1 MIEKKS
7 FTGGLST
14 DRDGAYLQPNQYL
27 NALNIRVTSNEEGSE
42 GVLTNIKGNTEV
54 TFTLPS
60 GTNTCIGSFED
71 AENHRVFYF
80 LHNSNDEHLIMCYFH
95 KENVIRKVFEN
106 NDFGSSA
113 NPLNFSTSN
122 LITGVGMNDDLLFF
136 TDGETEPKRIN
147 VERGLKKHDSSYTQL
162 KTYDVFENYGV
173 NNGAN
178 FSDSVITIARP
189 APIFP
194 PTTNRLKD
202 TSVKT
207 NNISDMAFHFA
218 FRYVYA
224 DGEVSGL
231 SPDSKVSRIPN
242 PDTATSEQLSNV
254 IEVKLPTLGI
264 VNVDVVAIEVFVRI
278 DGGQDY
284 FLFETIDDYSVIGN
298 YGDDPSDAAPI
309 LRFTNDGVKTPI
321 SASDAVLSANTVPVK
336 AKSLECA
343 RQRVFLGNVTKG
355 LNNLNESGIKLNS
368 SVIPLE
374 LLAAGSLTADWIVI
388 QVNTL
393 DLTQG
398 LPSIVTTYERYY
410 IVNGSTID
418 GVYRVN
424 ADGNPPTIT
433 EAIKNEFTGVNAL
446 DSSANGNW
454 QAPAAS
460 TSTATGNTTVSQ
472 LILSLRIASANNA
485 LVQKS
490 YFQLTKGGGQS
501 TSTSVTGFT
510 SATAVT
516 ISENTKLWKSSG
528 QYKFGI
534 VFKDKFGRNGRLID
548 FPDSVSI
555 PERDALFSRIVK
567 QIRWTLPS
575 SNQHLYIP
583 DWAHAF
589 SVVRTREL
597 TRSFFLNLQAKKIYY
612 APNLTATLTDS
623 DRTFSQGTSQ
633 FLAVDLSSIHEA
645 TLGYNYSEGDLLR
658 VHAGN
663 FEATY
668 QIVHQSGNFI
678 YASLPETPAVAV
690 LSVNGHHYNIEI
702 FTPRL
707 LNEEEPFFEIGE
719 CFSITNPG
727 ASNRSFGSTTGII
740 KGDIVIKQRGFGTQ
754 NNYNLEFQSAD
765 ISKNTWI
772 QTSNKG
778 YASTRFQQVHKPHAI
793 IFSEN
798 RLVGTLLNGLSTFNA
813 LDEKNI
819 PSESGAIQKLILTSK
834 VESLGNNMLAIGT
847 NETASIYLGESQ
859 LQGGGGS
866 AVVAIQTGVIGS
878 VQILRG
884 SYGTLHPESVV
895 SQNNKVYWL
904 DVLNGTCVQYDV
916 NGLMPIGDRG
926 IGSFFRERCDLIV
939 TQNKTGCHGG
949 FDANENE
956 YILTIPEVS
965 DVEQEYFNDYVNLY
979 SISANILNGYQGSD
993 YNATFDISV
1002 SIKKNRKYRV
1012 KVSNLTLD
1020 SAVLDA
1026 INLEKA
1032 DGTLIGSFSAT
1043 GANSSIQVGDF
1054 IEFTA
1059 SEDASSLKVELSQI
1073 SGSVGSDD
1081 VIKFQT
1087 FEFRPSYYKLD
1098 NGDATTIAYS
1108 EDVRAWTTF
1117 YSYAPEN
1124 MVNVGTQF
1132 ITFKGG
1138 GLWKHDTNNTRNN
1151 FYGTQYVS
1159 RVSSISKEV
1168 PSAVKTFSNISVEGN
1183 VPPSFTHF
1191 RTESKYMDRDSSG
1204 NIPANP
1210 TYSDYIQSSDLSD
1223 SEFRQLEGV
1232 YYAGILRD
1240 RLQPAPSTYNEDTY
1254 NTNMMSGQKLTNQ
1267 FMLFTLEF
1275 DNTSKVSVRFAN
1287 IGFNAQRGHK
1297 V

>member
-1 MIEKKS
+1 MIEKKT

-14 DRDGAYLQPNQYL
+14 DRAAAYLQPNQYI
-27 NALNIRVTSNEEGSE
+27 NALNIQVSSNEEGSE
-42 GVLTNIKGNTEV
+42 GLLSNIKGNTEV

-80 LHNSNDEHLIMCYFH
+80 VHNSNDEHLIMCYFH
-95 KENVIRKVFEN
+95 KENVIRKVIEN

-113 NPLNFSTSN
+113 NPLSFSTSN
-122 LITGVGMNDDLLFF
+122 FITGVGMNDDLLFF

-147 VERGLKKHDSSYTQL
+147 VERGLKKHDSNYTQL

-173 NNGAN
+173 NNGASL
-178 FSDSVITIARP
+178 SDSVITIARP

-194 PTTNRLKD
+194 PTTNRVKD

-231 SPDSKVSRIPN
+231 SPDSKISPIPN
-242 PDTATSEQLSNV
+242 PDTSTSEQLSNV
-254 IEVKLPTLGI
+254 IEVTLPTIGI
-264 VNVDVVAIEVFVRI
+264 VNVDVVEIEVFVRI
-278 DGGQDY
+278 DGGQEY
-284 FLFETIDDYSVIGN
+284 FLFETIDDYATIGN
-298 YGDDPSDAAPI
+298 YGDDLSEAAPI

-355 LNNLNESGIKLNS
+355 LNNLNESGLKLNS

-374 LLAAGSLTADWIVI
+374 LLAAGSLTANWIVI

-393 DLTQG
+393 DFTQSLSG
-398 LPSIVTTYERYY
+398 VQTTTFERYY
-410 IVNGSTID
+410 IVNGSLTD
-418 GVYRVN
+418 GVYRLDG
-424 ADGNPPTIT
+424 DGNPPTIT
-433 EAIKNEFTGVNAL
+433 EAIKNEFTGTGAL
-446 DSSANGNW
+446 DSSSNGNW
-454 QAPAAS
+454 QAPVKSSS
-460 TSTATGNTTVSQ
+460 TFTGSTTVSQ
-472 LILSLRIASANNA
+472 LLTSLRVNATNNP
-485 LVQKS
+485 LIQKS
-490 YFQLTKGGGQS
+490 YFQLTKGGGES

-510 SATAVT
+510 DASAVT
-516 ISENTKLWKSSG
+516 IAENNKLWKSSG
-528 QYKFGI
+528 QYKFGV

-589 SVVRTREL
+589 SIVRTREL
-597 TRSFFLNLQAKKIYY
+597 TRSFFLNLQAKRIYY
-612 APNLTATLTDS
+612 APDLTSTLTDTQK
-623 DRTFSQGTSQ
+623 TFVQGTSQ

-645 TLGYNYSEGDLLR
+645 RLGYNYSEGDLLR

-663 FEATY
+663 FEAIY
-668 QIVHQSGNFI
+668 EIVHQSGNFI
-678 YASLPETPAVAV
+678 YASLPETPGVNV
-690 LSVNGHHYNIEI
+690 LDTAGHTYNIEI

-727 ASNRSFGSTTGII
+727 ASNRTFSSTTGII
-740 KGDIVIKQRGFGTQ
+740 KGDIVIKQRSFGTQ

-778 YASTRFQQVHKPHAI
+778 YATTRFQQVHKPHAI

-819 PSESGAIQKLILTSK
+819 PSESGPIQKLILTSK

-895 SQNNKVYWL
+895 SQNNRVYWL

-916 NGLMPIGDRG
+916 NGLLPIGDKS
-926 IGSFFRERCDLIV
+926 IKSFFRERCEFIV
-939 TQNKTGCHGG
+939 TENKKGCFGG
-949 FDANENE
+949 FDAANKE
-956 YILTIPEVS
+956 YILTLPSVTGT
-965 DVEQEYFNDYVNLY
+965 EQEFFDDQVDL
-979 SISANILNGYQGSD
+979 LNTSTNQFDNYQD
-993 YNATFDISV
+993 PNYNATFTFV
-1002 SIKKNRKYRV
+1002 NNLSIRKNRKYRV
-1012 KVSNLTLD
+1012 EISNATLN
-1020 SAVLDA
+1020 SAVLSS
-1026 INLEKA
+1026 ITLKKA
-1032 DGTLIGSFSAT
+1032 DGTTISNFSSVST
-1043 GANSSIQVGDF
+1043 GGFV
-1054 IEFTA
+1054 EFVA
-1059 SEDASSLKVELSQI
+1059 SEDASSLKITTAQA
-1073 SGSVGSDD
+1073 SGSPASGD
-1081 VIKFQT
+1081 ILKFKT

-1098 NGDATTIAYS
+1098 NGDATTIAYC
-1108 EDVRAWTTF
+1108 ENVQAWTSF
-1117 YSYAPEN
+1117 YSFIPEN
-1124 MVNVGTQF
+1124 MVSVGTQF
-1132 ITFKGG
+1132 ITFKDGKVY
-1138 GLWKHDTNNTRNN
+1138 KHNINNTRNN
-1151 FYGTQYVS
+1151 FYGVQYKS
-1159 RVSSISKEV
+1159 RVSSIAKEA
-1168 PSAVKTFSNISVEGN
+1168 PSVIKTFNGLSVQGNI
-1183 VPPSFTHF
+1183 PPSFSHF
-1191 RTESKYMDRDSSG
+1191 RTESKYMDRNSSG
-1204 NIPANP
+1204 VVPSDP

-1232 YYAGILRD
+1232 YYSAILRD
-1240 RLQPAPSTYNEDTY
+1240 RLQPPQSSYNSSAYDA
-1254 NTNMMSGQKLTNQ
+1254 NMMSGQKLANEV
-1267 FMLFTLEF
+1267 MLFTLEF
-1275 DNTSKVSVRFAN
+1275 DNTSKLNVRFVN
-1287 IGFNAQRGHK
+1287 IEFSPRRGHK
-1297 V
+1297 T